1 MESQSTSPPP
11 QMPLLQPHP
20 SVQFYPYPSPM
31 NYAPLLSQG
40 YYVFPQQ
47 PPPSTLQ
54 GKRSGLRVKL
64 AKGLDAKAQ
73 VTVIDEENKRKQS
86 SPKVEGSGIAWDL
99 LLTETRRIRAQGK
112 AINDVMSIPLASVEY
127 IRDS

>member
-1 MESQSTSPPP
+1 M
-11 QMPLLQPHP
+11 
-20 SVQFYPYPSPM
+20 
-31 NYAPLLSQG
+31 
-40 YYVFPQQ
+40 
-47 PPPSTLQ
+47 
-54 GKRSGLRVKL
+54 
-64 AKGLDAKAQ
+64 
-73 VTVIDEENKRKQS
+73 TVIDEENKRKQS